1 MPAWGSVG
9 RMTFVNTHT
18 PATQPLHLLTTEG
31 SALRGNPA
39 MARIGGMKKQLL
51 QRPAV
56 GLTPARP
63 VFRKRRRHAL
73 AAERQARRR
82 KSSTTW
88 GPSRSDRSARAAAL
102 PLNIGA
108 SLIVVLLLS
117 VGLWA
122 AILGAV
128 ASSASAVLG

>member
-9 RMTFVNTHT
+9 RMTFVKNAHARH
-18 PATQPLHLLTTEG
+18 PASSFAYH
-31 SALRGNPA
+31 
-39 MARIGGMKKQLL
+39 GGLGAPWQSRDSEDWRMKKQLL

-56 GLTPARP
+56 GLTPAKP
-63 VFRKRRRHAL
+63 VFRKRRRLVL

-82 KSSTTW
+82 KSTTW

-117 VGLWA
+117 LGLWA

>member
-9 RMTFVNTHT
+9 RMTFVKTHT

-31 SALRGNPA
+31 AALRGNPA
-39 MARIGGMKKQLL
+39 IARIGGMKKQLL

-56 GLTPARP
+56 GHTPAKP
-63 VFRKRRRHAL
+63 VFRKRRRLAL

-82 KSSTTW
+82 KSTTW

>member
-1 MPAWGSVG
+1 MSSWGSVG
-9 RMTFVNTHT
+9 GRLAKPHP
-18 PATQPLHLLTTEG
+18 PATQCLHLLTTEG

-39 MARIGGMKKQLL
+39 MARIGGMKKQRL

-56 GLTPARP
+56 GHTPAKP
-63 VFRKRRRHAL
+63 VFRKRRRLAL

-82 KSSTTW
+82 KSTTW

>member
-1 MPAWGSVG
+1 
-9 RMTFVNTHT
+9 
-18 PATQPLHLLTTEG
+18 
-31 SALRGNPA
+31 
-39 MARIGGMKKQLL
+39 MKKQLL

-56 GLTPARP
+56 GHTPAKP
-63 VFRKRRRHAL
+63 VFRKRRRLVL

-82 KSSTTW
+82 KSTTW

-122 AILGAV
+122 AIWGAV

>member
-1 MPAWGSVG
+1 
-9 RMTFVNTHT
+9 MTFVNHT

-39 MARIGGMKKQLL
+39 TARIGGMKKQLL

-56 GLTPARP
+56 GLTPAKP
-63 VFRKRRRHAL
+63 VFRKRRRLAI

-82 KSSTTW
+82 KSTTW

>member
-39 MARIGGMKKQLL
+39 MARIGGMKKQRL

-56 GLTPARP
+56 GLTPAKP
-63 VFRKRRRHAL
+63 VFRKRRRLAL

-82 KSSTTW
+82 KSTTW

-102 PLNIGA
+102 PLNRRA

-117 VGLWA
+117 LGLWA
-122 AILGAV
+122 AIWGAV
-128 ASSASAVLG
+128 ASLASAVLG